1 MKNVVSFWEMYCRPL
16 DGLEIRARCQA
27 TTHAISRQEVYY
39 KNYSGSP
46 RRLLGYQLFPRS
58 STIYQNIRKQNSSK
72 LHVFSS

>member
-1 MKNVVSFWEMYCRPL
+1 MYCMPL

-27 TTHAISRQEVYY
+27 TTQAISRHEAYY

-46 RRLLGYQLFPRS
+46 RRLFGHQLFRRS